1 MKPAHPPRICAARP
15 RAFALPLVILL
26 ALVGTIVATLILEFQ
41 GNQTRAEERSID
53 AYRAHHEQQGIAELL
68 ELWMGIGRPQDIPP
82 GEALAFE
89 IRGPA
94 GEIYH
99 VEIRDGQGTLLA
111 RPGPASN
118 PDAAPVA
125 DAYARAAESLRDRPD
140 AGDLVRTHG
149 PLKVNVNAAP
159 REVLVA
165 LARAVDP
172 RGPAETFAD
181 QVLER
186 RGGSD
191 GAEGGSREG
200 TPNPAVAA
208 GLSQELLQ
216 RIINDAGF
224 RDREP
229 ADLLVSMLATR
240 STLLR
245 VSVAMR
251 DPVRRIVTRHEGL
264 VQRSVVRNQPCAFL
278 TWRRLTEADQGQDL
292 APPPR

>member
-1 MKPAHPPRICAARP
+1 MRLTRPVTRRAPRA

-68 ELWMGIGRPQDIPP
+68 ELWLGIGRPQDIPP

-99 VEIRDGQGTLLA
+99 IEVRDGQGTLLA
-111 RPGPASN
+111 RPGPSSN
-118 PDAAPVA
+118 PDLAPVA
-125 DAYARAAESLRDRPD
+125 DAYARAAEALRDRPES
-140 AGDLVRTHG
+140 ADLLRTHG
-149 PLKVNVNAAP
+149 PLKVNANAAP

-181 QVLER
+181 QVIER
-186 RGGSD
+186 RGGSG
-191 GAEGGSREG
+191 GAESGSRDAA
-200 TPNPAVAA
+200 PSPAAAA

-229 ADLLVSMLATR
+229 AELLASMLVTR

-245 VSVAMR
+245 VTVAMR

-292 APPPR
+292 APPAR